1 MQTPFDLSSQLD
13 SPQSHALNPNS
24 DLEVSAATRPLQPCK
39 PRLRPNPQS
48 MPNLVNVQ
56 FGSLPQAEYS
66 VDKFWNGS
74 HQGNKTNKL
83 AQAATLET
91 LNSQLTVSVSVLP
104 SDVET

>member
-1 MQTPFDLSSQLD
+1 
-13 SPQSHALNPNS
+13 
-24 DLEVSAATRPLQPCK
+24 
-39 PRLRPNPQS
+39 

-66 VDKFWNGS
+66 VDKFWNDS
-74 HQGNKTNKL
+74 HLGIKTNKL